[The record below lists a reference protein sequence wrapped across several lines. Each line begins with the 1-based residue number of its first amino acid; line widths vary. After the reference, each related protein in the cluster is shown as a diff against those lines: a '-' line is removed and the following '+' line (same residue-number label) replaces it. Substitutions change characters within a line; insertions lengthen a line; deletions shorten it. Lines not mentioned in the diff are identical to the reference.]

1 MDRNILHRFF
11 AGEAS
16 VQEGLSVKRWMEH
29 SEENE
34 RIFLQERRLFDALML
49 HDEQEQIKPTRKLR
63 VRTLMTEV
71 IKVAAVALLAIAC
84 YGLYQNAQSEKKDTM
99 MYMVSVPAG
108 QRTHLILPDGSKVW
122 LNARTTLQY
131 PASFNRNERK
141 VSLQGEA
148 YFEVA
153 KNTQKPFVV
162 QTTKYNVE
170 VLGTKFNVEAYPN
183 TTEFEA
189 TLMQGKVKVSSQENP
204 KESITL
210 NPNEKA
216 CLKDG
221 VLKTVYVNDF
231 SSYRWKEGL
240 ICFKNTPFKS
250 IMEEF
255 EKYYGIQI
263 VIQNKSILP
272 YSYNG
277 KFRQADGIDYALSI
291 LQRDI
296 HFSYE
301 KDSEKQIIYIQ

>member
-49 HDEQEQIKPTRKLR
+49 HDEQEQIKPVRKLR
-63 VRTLMTEV
+63 VRTLMTEI

-84 YGLYQNAQSEKKDTM
+84 YGLYQNAQSEKEDTM

-131 PASFNRNERK
+131 PASFNRNKRK

-162 QTTKYNVE
+162 QTAKYNVE

-189 TLMQGKVKVSSQENP
+189 TLMQGRVKVSSQENP
-204 KESITL
+204 KESIML

-221 VLKTVYVNDF
+221 ILTTVSVNDF